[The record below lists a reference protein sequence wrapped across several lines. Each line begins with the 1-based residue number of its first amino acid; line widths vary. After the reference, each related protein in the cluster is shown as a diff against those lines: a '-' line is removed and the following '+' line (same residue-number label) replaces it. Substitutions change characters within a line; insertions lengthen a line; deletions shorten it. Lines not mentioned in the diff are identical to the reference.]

1 MPTAQPPLYAVIR
14 SDVVEWNKFASEN
27 DWASQALEQFQDQD
41 EEWPESCQGIYYMID
56 KVEKKIIEKV
66 FSLTWLSIPSH
77 AKAFRDL
84 NWAWVE
90 RLFKI
95 EESDIKQLEKPVE
108 SIIKPGGEIF
118 FCQSGK
124 ELVGTV
130 AMVHEHGD
138 YELAKMSVAD
148 AYQGR
153 GLSHVLM
160 HSTTMWA
167 KKHKIP
173 GVTILSSQ
181 SLVNAI
187 ALYKKHGYETV
198 RLGSHPNYAR
208 CDIIMR
214 LNLEN

>member
-1 MPTAQPPLYAVIR
+1 M
-14 SDVVEWNKFASEN
+14 
-27 DWASQALEQFQDQD
+27 
-41 EEWPESCQGIYYMID
+41 
-56 KVEKKIIEKV
+56 
-66 FSLTWLSIPSH
+66 TWLPIPAH

-95 EESDIKQLEKPVE
+95 EKEDIKQLEQPDE
-108 SIIKPGGEIF
+108 TIIKPGGEIF

-138 YELAKMSVAD
+138 YELAKMSVTD

-181 SLVNAI
+181 KLVNAI

>member
-1 MPTAQPPLYAVIR
+1 VY
-14 SDVVEWNKFASEN
+14 
-27 DWASQALEQFQDQD
+27 
-41 EEWPESCQGIYYMID
+41 
-56 KVEKKIIEKV
+56 
-66 FSLTWLSIPSH
+66 SLTWLPIPTH

-95 EESDIKQLEKPVE
+95 EESDIKQLEQPE
-108 SIIKPGGEIF
+108 ETIIKPGGEIF
-118 FCQSGK
+118 FLQSGK
-124 ELVGTV
+124 DLVGTV

-138 YELAKMSVAD
+138 YELAKMSVGD

-153 GLSHVLM
+153 GYSHVLM
-160 HSTTMWA
+160 HSTTMWGQ
-167 KKHKIP
+167 KHKID

-181 SLVNAI
+181 RLVNAI

-198 RLGSHPNYAR
+198 RLGSHPSYAR

-214 LNLEN
+214 LNLKTQ